1 MDSFVAF
8 CPQRR
13 RDKVVVQAKIQIS
26 YIPSPAATNLHG
38 LVDMMLGWHTKGPG
52 FESRS
57 IPLKLLL
64 HNSWAPSIGRNTK
77 VKNKA
82 GKVLTLDIGL
92 KSIFRS
98 LISSSK
104 NQTNTLAAKKYWM
117 KLFAPFI
124 RPQVEPFPH
133 NKHPIEHGS
142 AFLIAYSCA
151 IGQLQ

>member
-1 MDSFVAF
+1 ML
-8 CPQRR
+8 
-13 RDKVVVQAKIQIS
+13 VQVEIQKSHIAGS
-26 YIPSPAATNLHG
+26 AATKFHG
-38 LVDMMLGWHTKGPG
+38 LVVMVLGWHADGPG
-52 FESRS
+52 FKSRS
-57 IPLKLLL
+57 DPLKLLH
-64 HNSWAPSIGRNTK
+64 HNSRAPSIGRNAK